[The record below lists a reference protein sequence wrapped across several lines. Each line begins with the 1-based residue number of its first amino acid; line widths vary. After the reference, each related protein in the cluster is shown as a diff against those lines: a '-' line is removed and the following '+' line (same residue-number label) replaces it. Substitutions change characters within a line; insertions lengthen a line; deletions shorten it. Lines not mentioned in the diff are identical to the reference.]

1 LHPLSAPMT
10 LRWLRD
16 RFTDRPVNEHK
27 TRTVWPTIFNPSTYL
42 GMVKLGVITAK
53 VVLGCSVERQ
63 PLSTTDA
70 R

>member
-1 LHPLSAPMT
+1 MT

-16 RFTDRPVNEHK
+16 RFTDRPVDEHR
-27 TRTVWPTIFNPSTYL
+27 TRTTWPTLFNPSTYL
-42 GMVKLGVITAK
+42 GMAKLGVITAR
-53 VVLGCSVERQ
+53 VILGCSVERQ